1 MAVLIWPEDLAPSEM
16 EFWHE
21 ANSLV
26 SRSPLSQ
33 AVQVQ
38 VRGPG
43 RWRARLT
50 FTDRNRG
57 IAARLDALLATL
69 DGPAGE
75 IALFDFRRP
84 VPRGTAAS
92 YTGGPLPLAWPEGLS
107 WPPGLAWAGFTPPG
121 SPQLAVAAARGDAT
135 LATLGWA
142 PGEVVLRAGDYVG
155 LGGQL
160 HMVTADVT
168 STAASE
174 ATLSIR
180 PRVRFAQPA
189 LTALGL
195 DKPRA
200 VFRLGAAGVANP
212 TRPGPFSTYTIE
224 IEESLPGPV
233 AAVV

>member
-50 FTDRNRG
+50 FNDRNRG

-75 IALFDFRRP
+75 IAVFDFRRP

-224 IEESLPGPV
+224 LEESLPGPV